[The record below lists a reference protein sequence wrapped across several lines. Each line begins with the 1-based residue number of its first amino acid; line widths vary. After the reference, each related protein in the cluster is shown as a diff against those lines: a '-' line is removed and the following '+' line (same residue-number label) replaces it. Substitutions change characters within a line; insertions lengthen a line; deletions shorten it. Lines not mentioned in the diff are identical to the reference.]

1 MFRQD
6 RSILTNQPCRAVDGG
21 CGWST
26 HQQVPFYTSF
36 SKVSSLW
43 QQLYTTAVRTDL
55 QARITASVCVKLFT
69 TNHLTI
75 STENHSVLDLSV
87 CSTLQAATGSNS
99 FNYIWINLQAVAISH
114 KYHHDCFWCICHCC
128 VGVFLG
134 TSLLMLLKDQGKST
148 KSTCKQ
154 VIVAEWV
161 IYTTAEWVIY
171 TTAEWVIYTTFT
183 HETGVRSHIWNILY
197 CSVTIFKISCL
208 IILFFVLCCCLVCF
222 M

>member
-26 HQQVPFYTSF
+26 HQQVPFYTGF
-36 SKVSSLW
+36 TKVSSLW
-43 QQLYTTAVRTDL
+43 QHLYTTAVRTDL
-55 QARITASVCVKLFT
+55 QARITASVCVKLFP

-75 STENHSVLDLSV
+75 STANHSVLDLSV

-114 KYHHDCFWCICHCC
+114 KDHHDCFWCIRYRC

-161 IYTTAEWVIY
+161 TYR
-171 TTAEWVIYTTFT
+171 TFT
-183 HETGVRSHIWNILY
+183 HETGESYMEH
-197 CSVTIFKISCL
+197 
-208 IILFFVLCCCLVCF
+208 IILFSYYFYNKLPYNFLFCSLLPFGLFNVTYILS
-222 M
+222 